1 MDQIYKN
8 VKYNFFWNG
17 IFSNWYESYFD
28 IDGITFNCSE
38 QYMMY
43 KKAITFD
50 DAETARKI
58 LNSDSPKE
66 QKQLGRKVKN
76 FNPEYWDCVKYE
88 IVKRGLKEKFNQ
100 NPKLKKYLLSYKGY
114 QMVEASPYDR
124 IWGIG
129 FTDKEAIENI
139 DNWGENLLG
148 QIITELS
155 NEL

>member
-28 IDGITFNCSE
+28 IDGITFNCGE

-43 KKAITFD
+43 EKAITFD

-58 LNSDSPKE
+58 LESDSPKE

-76 FNPEYWDCVKYE
+76 FNPEYWDNVKYE

-114 QMVEASPYDR
+114 QMVEASPFDR

-139 DNWGENLLG
+139 DKWGDNLLG